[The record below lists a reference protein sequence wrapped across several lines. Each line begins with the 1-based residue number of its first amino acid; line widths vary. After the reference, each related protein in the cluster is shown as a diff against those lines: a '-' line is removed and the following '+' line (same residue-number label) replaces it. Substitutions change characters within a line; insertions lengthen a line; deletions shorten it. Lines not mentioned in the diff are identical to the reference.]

1 MGGCLKLDM
10 CGCVEDVWMGGWVDG
25 CIVCVVCMCEC
36 VKVGMCACVA
46 ELSSGPR
53 RPLGGRGIRE
63 RRRRRRRRRCV
74 LVKRQFGGSGS
85 PGGGNRHRA
94 WTHGPPIKTPP
105 LPQPKAQ

>member
-53 RPLGGRGIRE
+53 RHSVGGE
-63 RRRRRRRRRCV
+63 
-74 LVKRQFGGSGS
+74 SGS
-85 PGGGNRHRA
+85 EGEGEGEGA
-94 WTHGPPIKTPP
+94 VCW
-105 LPQPKAQ
+105 